1 MTKIRKVSPD
11 NPNGITRDMTP
22 EEQASYDAD
31 VANANKNILV
41 DGNTTTQYGIDEEYE
56 TAKTDKEAKEWM
68 WYSKPISMQLD
79 DGTWIYPSKDDEGND
94 GGALFT
100 TSKVESCLP
109 VMNIGD

>member
-1 MTKIRKVSPD
+1 MTKAEWKVMKKAWQD
-11 NPNGITRDMTP
+11 KA
-22 EEQASYDAD
+22 E
-31 VANANKNILV
+31 KILLGKHIV
-41 DGNTTTQYGIDEEYE
+41 KVEWI
-56 TAKTDKEAKEWM
+56 TDKEAKEWM

-109 VMNIGD
+109 VMSIGA